1 MDSETRNAFF
11 DNMDNFKG
19 IMGINFGDLINT
31 DDKYSVKE
39 VQDALTS
46 KDRLELID
54 MSNYFFATS
63 GEYRN
68 LIYRLSNMN
77 IYRYVITPLKTYDG
91 KGKNNN
97 KNITKQYQN
106 VMDYSIKTK
115 IESMCN
121 NIDFYVLRD
130 GGFFG
135 YEREIGKDIVMQQL
149 PARYCRSRYTD
160 PNGNYM
166 VEFNVKFFDDNFK
179 NSDARFLIF
188 EQMPEEFEQLYNEY
202 KAGGSTR
209 GSEWMLL
216 DMTKTRCHM
225 LTDDGIP
232 FFSDV
237 FADLIKHNE
246 YKEIDLL
253 KSKLNLYKIIYQKV
267 PLTKDGSEPITSPE
281 EFQSLHRG
289 AKQMV
294 GGDGIDVLTT
304 LCDVGTLDLSDKTE
318 KTSNFIE
325 NGLKN
330 IYNSLAA
337 SQFIFNS
344 GSTPSTTGLEKNIRT
359 IEAMFHPLVQQHQRW
374 YDTRFSRMTGAKTTM
389 VLTFLGITI
398 WNEKEKVLMLKE
410 QAMASG
416 SKLAYFASTGINQF
430 VFDSLADFENDFLM
444 LPDRLRV
451 LASSHTTSG
460 DESGDN
466 GEEKADGRPKADPDE
481 ASDDTVK
488 QNENGVSEEVRE

>member
-77 IYRYVITPLKTYDG
+77 TYRYVITPLKTYDV

-106 VMDYSIKTK
+106 VMDYSIKTQ
-115 IESMCN
+115 IETMCN

-130 GGFFG
+130 GGFYG
-135 YEREIGKDIVMQQL
+135 YEREVGKEIVMQQL
-149 PARYCRSRYTD
+149 PAKYCRSRYTD
-160 PNGNYM
+160 PDGNYM
-166 VEFNVKFFDDNFK
+166 IEFNVKFFDDNFK
-179 NSDARFLIF
+179 SADARFIIF

-225 LTDDGIP
+225 LTDDGLP
-232 FFSDV
+232 FFADV

-246 YKEIDLL
+246 YKEIDLM

-267 PLTKDGSEPITSPE
+267 PLTKEGSEPITSPE
-281 EFQSLHRG
+281 EFQALHRG

-304 LCDVGTLDLSDKTE
+304 LCDVGALDLSDKSE
-318 KTSNFIE
+318 KSSDFIE

-330 IYNSLAA
+330 IYNSLSA

-359 IEAMFHPLVQQHQRW
+359 IEAMFDPLVKQYQRW
-374 YDTRFSRMTGAKTTM
+374 YNARFAKMTGKKATM
-389 VLTFLGITI
+389 SLTFLGVTI
-398 WNEKEKVLMLKE
+398 WNEKDKVAMFKE
-410 QAMASG
+410 QANSSG

-430 VFDSLADFENDFLM
+430 VFDSLVDFENNFLQ
-444 LPDRLRV
+444 LPQRLQV

-460 DESGDN
+460 DDKGDKDKEN
-466 GEEKADGRPKADPDE
+466 GRPKANPDE

-488 QNENGVSEEVRE
+488 QAENGTSDEIKE